1 MRRSVDSERIWSE
14 GLSAEGFRWTSGAGW
29 IWVEV
34 EVKQLKGAEALL
46 INEMRRI
53 SRPAS
58 EHKSIVCSR
67 WSIRTSACVV
77 LNSLRDVNATAA
89 PTTTT
94 TERRS
99 EFTLICLS
107 DVSLGSE
114 VRRVDTEEKYK
125 HTRLGPDSHRTL
137 LTSFSHRPSVSA
149 QKHLEYRGS
158 VVLMHTANISSETSE
173 SHFTWNWKTLKRQ
186 SKESEERTW
195 SYKGLKCRVLYKCW
209 EDV

>member
-114 VRRVDTEEKYK
+114 VRRVNTEENTNTHDSVQI
-125 HTRLGPDSHRTL
+125 HTELSSWVSLIDQVSQHKNIWSTEVLWFWCTL
-137 LTSFSHRPSVSA
+137 QTFLLLSF
-149 QKHLEYRGS
+149 K
-158 VVLMHTANISSETSE
+158 
-173 SHFTWNWKTLKRQ
+173 
-186 SKESEERTW
+186 
-195 SYKGLKCRVLYKCW
+195 
-209 EDV
+209 

>member
-1 MRRSVDSERIWSE
+1 M
-14 GLSAEGFRWTSGAGW
+14 
-29 IWVEV
+29 
-34 EVKQLKGAEALL
+34 
-46 INEMRRI
+46 INELRRI

-58 EHKSIVCSR
+58 EHESIVCSR

-94 TERRS
+94 DRRS

-107 DVSLGSE
+107 DVSLGSK

-137 LTSFSHRPSVSA
+137 LTSFSA

-158 VVLMHTANISSETSE
+158 VVLMHTANIKENHILPET
-173 SHFTWNWKTLKRQ
+173 
-186 SKESEERTW
+186 ER
-195 SYKGLKCRVLYKCW
+195 R
-209 EDV
+209 